1 MTTAI
6 DAPGLA
12 KLSSGDLAKEL
23 TNELRWVRKRLKLAE
38 QKLAAWPLME
48 EDLKRYLQPGD
59 FEFIK
64 ERFEREATRWRQEEE
79 DLRKRTSHARHEE
92 QRMLARLQGW
102 NLGLLIR
109 DARTRDQE
117 R

>member
-48 EDLKRYLQPGD
+48 QDLKPYLQPGD
-59 FEFIK
+59 YEFIK
-64 ERFEREATRWRQEEE
+64 KRWERNVARWKQEEQE
-79 DLRKRTSHARHEE
+79 LNHRAGRARHKKRLKE
-92 QRMLARLQGW
+92 ARLQGW
-102 NLGLLIR
+102 VLACALR
-109 DARTRDQE
+109 AAQPRR
-117 R
+117 